1 MNGKSEGTPDEI
13 ARAQG
18 RIAGEEAMT
27 VPKAS
32 FKDFISFY
40 STWTNGKILLGTAGS
55 WFMLD
60 V

>member
-1 MNGKSEGTPDEI
+1 
-13 ARAQG
+13 
-18 RIAGEEAMT
+18 MT

-40 STWTNGKILLGTAGS
+40 STWKNGKILLGTAGS